1 LKSTRLGEEGKPFF
15 PHSVWNEGFRI
26 VPGAHK
32 ARDYI
37 MSQLKPLKM
46 SKHSR
51 RSNKGFSL
59 IELLVVVAVIL
70 VIAAIAIPN
79 FLRSKLRANEAS
91 SVQSLRNISTAE
103 LIYSTTYSIQFSTNL
118 TQLSGNGINP
128 DQNNAGLI
136 DSVLAGGIK
145 SGYIFT
151 YTPILT
157 DPQGHTAT
165 YSLTADPQSGLSG
178 QLHFY
183 TDQSC
188 IIRSNVSGPA
198 GPTDLPLN

>member
-1 LKSTRLGEEGKPFF
+1 
-15 PHSVWNEGFRI
+15 
-26 VPGAHK
+26 
-32 ARDYI
+32 
-37 MSQLKPLKM
+37 MSQLENSKM
-46 SKHSR
+46 PNHSD

-91 SVQSLRNISTAE
+91 TVQSLRNISTAE
-103 LIYSTTYSIQFSTNL
+103 LIYATSYSIQFSTNL
-118 TQLSGNGINP
+118 TQLSGSGINP
-128 DQNNAGLI
+128 DLNNAGLI
-136 DSVLAGGIK
+136 DEVLASGLK
-145 SGYIFT
+145 SGYVFT

-165 YSLTADPQSGLSG
+165 YSLTADPQSSISG
-178 QLHFY
+178 QVHFY